1 MNGYNMIITS
11 DHGYLYQHNR
21 LDESDFTDFT
31 PAGNVYKSSRRFIL
45 GKDLTPNISVQKWSG
60 PALGLGDET
69 EVQVP
74 KSINRI
80 RIQGA
85 GSRFVHGG
93 SSLQE
98 IVVPVLEINKARK
111 SDIEQVEIDIISG
124 SSNITS
130 NTFAVSFYQKQPVTE
145 KVQVRQIK
153 AAFYTGSGQLISDVK
168 TLMFNSSENDAMELS
183 NIKDL
188 LFKIA
193 SRNEL
198 AFDYL
203 WLIQPTTP
211 FRRKEEFKEIVNL
224 IDSKLDWT
232 SIVSVKEFTQNHPS
246 RMFKL
251 NSTYLQS
258 YTENSP
264 EDGLPRQLLS
274 QIFIKDGG
282 YYVFKKQNLINQIFL
297 GSKVVPFHRSSSHN
311 VNIDTPDDLDYARYL
326 AHTFEL
332 ENN

>member
-1 MNGYNMIITS
+1 
-11 DHGYLYQHNR
+11 
-21 LDESDFTDFT
+21 
-31 PAGNVYKSSRRFIL
+31 L

-168 TLMFNSSENDAMELS
+168 TLMFNSSENDAMGRE
-183 NIKDL
+183 
-188 LFKIA
+188 
-193 SRNEL
+193 
-198 AFDYL
+198 
-203 WLIQPTTP
+203 
-211 FRRKEEFKEIVNL
+211 
-224 IDSKLDWT
+224 
-232 SIVSVKEFTQNHPS
+232 
-246 RMFKL
+246 
-251 NSTYLQS
+251 
-258 YTENSP
+258 
-264 EDGLPRQLLS
+264 
-274 QIFIKDGG
+274 
-282 YYVFKKQNLINQIFL
+282 KKQSFLFTAEAVKHNGQDVFLKLEELIEGTSQFKTYKSITYRMLIAFA
-297 GSKVVPFHRSSSHN
+297 SEF
-311 VNIDTPDDLDYARYL
+311 DD
-326 AHTFEL
+326 F
-332 ENN
+332 